1 MPQGQSR
8 EQTRAQ
14 KGTAWVVAP
23 GMELACTL
31 QVLGDVLCWYHTGST
46 STHTASK
53 DLSGQFRKGMPG
65 CCWGGRVALA
75 AFVMQIP
82 TCSAERTSGVC
93 SLWVLS
99 GCTFD
104 GWMFG
109 GLSSPKQSV
118 VST

>member
-1 MPQGQSR
+1 M
-8 EQTRAQ
+8 
-14 KGTAWVVAP
+14 
-23 GMELACTL
+23 
-31 QVLGDVLCWYHTGST
+31 
-46 STHTASK
+46 
-53 DLSGQFRKGMPG
+53 
-65 CCWGGRVALA
+65 ALA

-109 GLSSPKQSV
+109 RLSSPKQSV